1 MDCIVIRDAAL
12 AAGALTLVDIATGV
26 ARAAMNRELSSD
38 GWLRGLWRKMA
49 IILAMALAIALQ
61 YAASLLPIDLDINV
75 VVPVACYLCL
85 TEATS
90 AYENIREIDPDLRPD
105 AFEDIFEVNNRGE
118 RDRDDIRGDNGTA

>member
-61 YAASLLPIDLDINV
+61 YAASLLPMDLDINV

-118 RDRDDIRGDNGTA
+118 RERDDLPGDDGAA

>member
-1 MDCIVIRDAAL
+1 MIIRDAAL
-12 AAGALTLVDIATGV
+12 AAGALTLVDIVTGV
-26 ARAAMNRELSSD
+26 TRAAMNRELSSD

-49 IILAMALAIALQ
+49 IVLALALAIALQ

-105 AFEDIFEVNNRGE
+105 AFEDIFAVNNKGE
-118 RDRDDIRGDNGTA
+118 REQDDIRGDDGTA

>member
-1 MDCIVIRDAAL
+1 MIIRDAAL

-105 AFEDIFEVNNRGE
+105 AFEDIFAVNNKGE
-118 RDRDDIRGDNGTA
+118 REQDDLPGDDGTT

>member
-75 VVPVACYLCL
+75 VIPVACYLCL

-118 RDRDDIRGDNGTA
+118 RDPDDLPGDDSTT